1 LSLLVGFS
9 ELGRGNRRR
18 IYSMEDYI
26 VEFATCFDCRHE
38 GCERGGNRGPFEGR
52 HVLNFFIG
60 NEVSIFDGNVPKG
73 GTELLEFG
81 NDVSA
86 ESAKNEKTDVV
97 RERFPGHVGG
107 DSSRKGGEVR
117 TRSEREVF
125 RLYPGGASSE
135 KA

>member
-1 LSLLVGFS
+1 
-9 ELGRGNRRR
+9 
-18 IYSMEDYI
+18 

-107 DSSRKGGEVR
+107 DSERGA
-117 TRSEREVF
+117 RSSKFEYALWEMF
-125 RLYPGGASSE
+125 RLYPAP
-135 KA
+135 KQLKKYLHK